1 MQGNQWAIEERTE
14 AEERQAAIED
24 RYKQLYTREL
34 DRMRV
39 LNMVDMVDI
48 EEISSFTSSISPNGS
63 TGKKKPSKRGKRN
76 EMDSITDD
84 DLTSNSDSDSM
95 AMTGD
100 SSSPSPSSIQSAADL
115 YAATLES
122 KEASRLLVQQTS
134 SSVAAGAGTPISVGD
149 NDSGSDALVQDN
161 DSNTNEVDGPPGE
174 DAGEAFPKAQRD
186 EWMAKATRE
195 ITLQREVMAA
205 AAEKIVRF
213 KRPLTQYVIAMMRER
228 NIDVIDAERN
238 TQLASNSKKK

>member
-1 MQGNQWAIEERTE
+1 
-14 AEERQAAIED
+14 
-24 RYKQLYTREL
+24 
-34 DRMRV
+34 
-39 LNMVDMVDI
+39 
-48 EEISSFTSSISPNGS
+48 
-63 TGKKKPSKRGKRN
+63 
-76 EMDSITDD
+76 
-84 DLTSNSDSDSM
+84 
-95 AMTGD
+95 MTGD
-100 SSSPSPSSIQSAADL
+100 SSGPNPSSSSSIQSAADL

-134 SSVAAGAGTPISVGD
+134 SSVAAGAETPISVVSD
-149 NDSGSDALVQDN
+149 NGSDSDALIQDN
-161 DSNTNEVDGPPGE
+161 DNNNNNEVDEPPGE